1 VHISD
6 SVCLTDG
13 ADDPDKSCVFPFEF
27 YGTIYNECTW
37 EAAYDDKAWCSTEV
51 DSDGRFVQGKWGDC
65 SLGCPISKEG
75 KPCGIRT
82 TEILTKG

>member
-37 EAAYDDKAWCSTEV
+37 EAAYIY
-51 DSDGRFVQGKWGDC
+51 
-65 SLGCPISKEG
+65 L
-75 KPCGIRT
+75 
-82 TEILTKG
+82 KGETNLFQKTIDLWH